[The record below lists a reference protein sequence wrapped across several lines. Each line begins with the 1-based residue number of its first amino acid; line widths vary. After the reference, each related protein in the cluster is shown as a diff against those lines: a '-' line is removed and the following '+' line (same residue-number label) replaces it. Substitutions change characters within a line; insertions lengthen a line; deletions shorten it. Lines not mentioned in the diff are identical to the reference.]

1 MLLMN
6 LNKSVNTSKRLK
18 HSNRAILKGKK
29 HLVEE

>member
-6 LNKSVNTSKRLK
+6 FNNTVNTSKRLK
-18 HSNRAILKGKK
+18 HSNRATLKGKK